1 MEIKV
6 GDKLEN
12 ITLPAIDDTTFEY
25 DSVKWI
31 NDSLVNIN
39 SINLDLVEHKNMGFN
54 IMPFSKI
61 KLKIDNELIIN

>member
-25 DSVKWI
+25 NSVKGKKV
-31 NDSLVNIN
+31 L
-39 SINLDLVEHKNMGFN
+39 LT
-54 IMPFSKI
+54 FSHPQRGDDANFCKR
-61 KLKIDNELIIN
+61 LIDNTCGPVT

>member
-25 DSVKWI
+25 NSVKGKK
-31 NDSLVNIN
+31 V
-39 SINLDLVEHKNMGFN
+39 
-54 IMPFSKI
+54 
-61 KLKIDNELIIN
+61 